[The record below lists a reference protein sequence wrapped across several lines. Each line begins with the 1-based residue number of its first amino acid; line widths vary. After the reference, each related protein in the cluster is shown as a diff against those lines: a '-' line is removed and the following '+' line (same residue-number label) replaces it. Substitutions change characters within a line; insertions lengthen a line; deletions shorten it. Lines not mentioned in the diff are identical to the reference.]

1 MRNQLIDKLAEL
13 ADEDKRVV
21 LLTADLG
28 FGVVDTFRDRHPD
41 RFINVG
47 VAEQAMIATA
57 TGLAKAGMI
66 PYCYSIGTFAS
77 LRGFEFIRNG
87 PVSHHLPVRILG
99 VGPGFDYE
107 NDGLTHYAVDDL
119 AVLRSQPQ
127 LQIWAPANSSHFD
140 THFEAMHKSQH
151 PVYVRLPRKS
161 VELSTSSITDNS
173 VKPPVLLL
181 VFGDAILESQSVS
194 AELSLSNIP
203 FDFHH
208 IVWMGSES
216 EVDTREL
223 VARYEVCITVETH
236 YSWSGF
242 GSWVLELGHTLSR
255 PPRVVIHGI
264 ESLPVGALGAR
275 DWLTSRHMSDPRAT
289 VSRVSEVVSGL

>member
-13 ADEDKRVV
+13 ADEDQRVV

-28 FGVVDTFRDRHPD
+28 FGVVDTFRNRHPD
-41 RFINVG
+41 RFVNVG

-57 TGLAKAGMI
+57 TGLAHAGMI

-127 LQIWAPANSSHFD
+127 LQIWAPANNSHFD
-140 THFEAMHKSQH
+140 THFEAMHKSPH

-161 VELSTSSITDNS
+161 VELSASFKTDHLT
-173 VKPPVLLL
+173 KPPVLVLA
-181 VFGDAILESQSVS
+181 FGDAIPESQSVS
-194 AELSLSNIP
+194 AELSLLNIP

-216 EVDTREL
+216 EIDTREL
-223 VARYEVCITVETH
+223 VSRYEVCVTVETH

-242 GSWVLELGHTLSR
+242 GSWILELGHTLSR

-264 ESLPVGALGAR
+264 ESLPVGALGSR
-275 DWLTSRHMSDPRAT
+275 DWLTSRHMSDPRVTANRAIKA
-289 VSRVSEVVSGL
+289 VGNL